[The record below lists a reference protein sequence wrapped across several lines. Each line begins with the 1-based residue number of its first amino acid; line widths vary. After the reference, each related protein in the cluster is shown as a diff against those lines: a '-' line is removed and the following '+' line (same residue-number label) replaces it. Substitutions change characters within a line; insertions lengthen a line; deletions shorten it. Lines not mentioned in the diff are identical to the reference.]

1 MNEKA
6 IIRYFEHLKYEKKLS
21 ENTQNSY
28 QEELMTIIDFF
39 HNKSPLTY
47 TSCDINQFLKYLD
60 DKHYQST
67 TKAHYIT
74 VLNNFYLFCIKEG
87 YLNKN
92 PCENIFMPKLTKHLP
107 DILNYEEI
115 DRLLDIP
122 LNNAYDYRTKAML
135 ELNYACGLRVSE
147 LTHLKLQDIDYQNEI
162 LKIIGKG
169 SKERIVPYNQTSKK
183 FLLKYINDYR
193 KNLIKKGKNCDYV
206 FLNNLG
212 TGISRQGYFK
222 ILKQCATKAN
232 IKKTISP
239 HTLRH
244 SFATHLL
251 ENGADLR
258 VIQEFLGHSDISTT
272 QIYTHLSQEKIKK
285 EYNECHPRA

>member
-162 LKIIGKG
+162 LRIIGKG
-169 SKERIVPYNQTSKK
+169 SKERIIPLSEITI
-183 FLLKYINDYR
+183 KYDKY
-193 KNLIKKGKNCDYV
+193 D
-206 FLNNLG
+206 NLG